1 MPGSRNPVRR
11 DRAIEALLAGSS
23 IIQAAEHARVNERT
37 LRHWLDD
44 PDFAA
49 QLDDARHD
57 QLQRVSTALASAA
70 LVAVRVLIEAANN
83 ERVPWSV
90 RIAAAGRLLATAP
103 AWTDRAV
110 LDERVAQVE
119 RALTD
124 RHLSVVPP

>member
-23 IIQAAEHARVNERT
+23 IIQAAEH
-37 LRHWLDD
+37 
-44 PDFAA
+44 
-49 QLDDARHD
+49 DDARHD